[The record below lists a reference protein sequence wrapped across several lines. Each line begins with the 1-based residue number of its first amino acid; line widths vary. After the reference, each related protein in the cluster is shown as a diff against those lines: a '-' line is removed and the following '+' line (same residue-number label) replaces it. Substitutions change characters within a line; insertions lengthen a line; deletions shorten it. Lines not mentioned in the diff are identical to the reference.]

1 MSNLDTFY
9 CSSCGREF
17 VLKPLSATAVCPSC
31 GAELKFPAL
40 TAATS
45 RPVPEDLV
53 KRKATA

>member
-9 CSSCGREF
+9 CPSCGCEF
-17 VLKPLSATAVCPSC
+17 VVKPASAAPVCPSC

-40 TAATS
+40 TAAAS
-45 RPVPEDLV
+45 RPAPEDLV